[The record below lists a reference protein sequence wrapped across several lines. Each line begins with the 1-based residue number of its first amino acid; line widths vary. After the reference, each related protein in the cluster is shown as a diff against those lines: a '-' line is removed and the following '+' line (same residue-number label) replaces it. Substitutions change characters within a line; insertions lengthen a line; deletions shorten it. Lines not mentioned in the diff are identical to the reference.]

1 MLAEN
6 ISLIIKLCSW
16 LGILPVYDTN
26 KKQFYRRLFLPII
39 FLICTTFAHIWQ
51 IFIELPNLLERIDG
65 FLQTIVNWLFYFQ
78 SIFIV
83 NVKITTVQKLF
94 NTFNKID
101 FDLQKNL
108 NVKIPKLKYA
118 YFGIIIVNLEVA
130 IMVLLD
136 FFYNSQVGPWY
147 HHVIFYS
154 SSPWVIY
161 NIHVGE
167 FVKFLFIKATLQ
179 RFEAFNSLLEQNI
192 EVSYI
197 GKPTFDI
204 DQYITLHKNLC
215 DLVALFNEIYGLNML
230 ISMFQTIIYVIDFF
244 KWGGLLTF
252 ITIMFLL
259 DPHVSNL

>member
-1 MLAEN
+1 
-6 ISLIIKLCSW
+6 
-16 LGILPVYDTN
+16 
-26 KKQFYRRLFLPII
+26 
-39 FLICTTFAHIWQ
+39 
-51 IFIELPNLLERIDG
+51 
-65 FLQTIVNWLFYFQ
+65 
-78 SIFIV
+78 
-83 NVKITTVQKLF
+83 
-94 NTFNKID
+94 
-101 FDLQKNL
+101 
-108 NVKIPKLKYA
+108 
-118 YFGIIIVNLEVA
+118 
-130 IMVLLD
+130 MVLLD

-230 ISMFQTIIYVIDFF
+230 ISMFQTIIYVLRLCLAVLYAPQFIFIAFVLMWTFNAIIQCIIVAAMCQKVVYEADKTITLSYKALYHYSNMPVMKQKLFILSQQTAARCPQFTAAGFF
-244 KWGGLLTF
+244 SVDNSMLFTF
-252 ITIMFLL
+252 VNLITNYVIVFIQFSQNNSASKIKTNILENNTSL
-259 DPHVSNL
+259 PLNYSQHENSLQ